1 MSKLVPTIRE
11 RVAALERRLTP
22 PQTQSEA
29 ETFGERVRRL
39 RTGTL
44 RDLAKQIGISPAFLS
59 DLENNKR
66 TPGADTLH
74 RLAKA
79 LGVSM
84 DFLWTG
90 K

>member
-1 MSKLVPTIRE
+1 MTLSQ
-11 RVAALERRLTP
+11 RVEALERRLTP
-22 PQTQSEA
+22 PRTQSEA
-29 ETFGERVRRL
+29 ETFGERIRRL

-44 RDLAKQIGISPAFLS
+44 RALASQASISPAFLS

-74 RLAKA
+74 RLAQA

-84 DFLWTG
+84 DYLWTG

>member
-1 MSKLVPTIRE
+1 MSRSILKRIE
-11 RVAALERRLTP
+11 ALEYRLTP
-22 PQTQSEA
+22 PTDQSDA
-29 ETFGERVRRL
+29 ETFGARLRRL
-39 RTGTL
+39 RTSFSL
-44 RDLAKQIGISPAFLS
+44 RSLAEQVSISPAFLS

-66 TPGADTLH
+66 TPGADTLCK
-74 RLAKA
+74 LAQA